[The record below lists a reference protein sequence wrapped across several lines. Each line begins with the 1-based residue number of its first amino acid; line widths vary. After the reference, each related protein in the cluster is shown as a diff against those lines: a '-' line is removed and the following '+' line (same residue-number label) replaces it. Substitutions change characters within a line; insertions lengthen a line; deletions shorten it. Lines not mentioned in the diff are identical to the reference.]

1 MNDLLLKLCN
11 ILEDQEEEI
20 KKINEWQYL
29 EYYAFEQTGLTFPFL
44 IVSRDF
50 LHYDR
55 WIDTR

>member
-1 MNDLLLKLCN
+1 MMNDLLLKLCN

-55 WIDTR
+55 